1 MNASQ
6 HLRVLGLV
14 AWVAALAPWVAHG
27 KSPSSLVSQLERAA
41 EPFFS
46 PSQPG
51 GVVLVRKGNE
61 VLLRKA
67 YGLSDVENHVAM
79 KPDSVLRLAS
89 VTKQFTAVA
98 VLQCVEAGKLT
109 LDQPLGETYPEAQGA
124 LARVT
129 VRQLLTHTSGV
140 KNISRIP
147 ESRTAR
153 RKDATLDELLAF
165 FKDLPLEF
173 EPGTRFSYSNSN
185 YILLTKLI
193 ERASQQPYAE
203 YMRRALFAPLG
214 MNHTRY
220 GSHLEV
226 IPGRAQGYQKQGE
239 QLMNADFI
247 SMTQPRG
254 AGGLVSTVD
263 DLNRWDLALYSDTLV
278 SPRLLAEVFKPVS
291 LADGSTQPYGFGWFT
306 GEVQG
311 VPSFE
316 HNGFING
323 FNAYTLRAPEQRVYV
338 AVLTN
343 AEFLDPSHL
352 AVELAAIALGKP
364 YKKTSSQKLDVARWL
379 GAYDFGQ
386 GVMREIQVREGR
398 LYSQRVGNDPSE
410 LTQGQDGRYYFSEG
424 FNHVTFSERADGKR
438 VMTMHDRIA
447 GDSVGVRTP

>member
-1 MNASQ
+1 M
-6 HLRVLGLV
+6 
-14 AWVAALAPWVAHG
+14 
-27 KSPSSLVSQLERAA
+27 
-41 EPFFS
+41 
-46 PSQPG
+46 
-51 GVVLVRKGNE
+51 LVRKENE

-67 YGLSDVENHVAM
+67 YGLSDVENQVAM

-89 VTKQFTAVA
+89 VTKQFTAIA
-98 VLQCVEAGKLT
+98 VLQWVEAGKLT
-109 LDQPLGETYPEAQGA
+109 LDQPLSQTYPEAKGP
-124 LARVT
+124 LAGVT

-147 ESRTAR
+147 ESRAAR

-193 ERASQQPYAE
+193 ELASGQPYAE
-203 YMRRALFAPLG
+203 YMQRAIFAPLG

-220 GSHLEV
+220 GSHLAV

-247 SMTQPRG
+247 SLSQPQG
-254 AGGLVSTVD
+254 AGGLVSTVN
-263 DLNRWDLALYSDTLV
+263 DLNRWDLALYSDRLV
-278 SPRLLAEVFKPVS
+278 SQHLLSEAFRQVS
-291 LADGSTQPYGFGWFT
+291 LADGSKQPYGFGWFT
-306 GEVQG
+306 AEVQG

-323 FNAYTLRAPEQRVYV
+323 FNAYTLRIPEQRVYV

-343 AEFLDPSHL
+343 AEFLDPSDL

-364 YKKTSSQKLDVARWL
+364 YQKTTAQKLDVAGWL

-386 GVMREIQVREGR
+386 GVVREVLLREGR
-398 LYSQRVGNDPSE
+398 LYSQRTGNDPSE
-410 LTQGQDGRYYFSEG
+410 LHQGPDGRYYFAEG

-447 GDSVGVRTP
+447 GDSEGVRTP